1 MLKSLDLIGAIELAY
16 DRSHDEGT
24 WLAEVTRTIAP
35 AYSSN
40 GSPVTSY
47 VFDLRSEHA
56 VDLGTAVMEGD
67 DHPYKREAYE
77 RAHEIGGQRV
87 PIARVYDCDPYTLLS
102 RVVGDAFAQEAL
114 RGSGMT
120 GEDVVGLRANATP
133 ASGVLFAA
141 HVAARHRLSRRDVWT
156 RFAAHLGTALRLR
169 RSAQE
174 ASPDTAPA
182 VLLPNGRLEHGSA
195 EAVASASALSG
206 AAKAIDR
213 ARGKMRRLDP
223 EAAAELWRTMVRGEW
238 SLVDWYDHDGKRF
251 LLAQEN
257 RIKGPTK
264 RALTRR
270 EEQVVACAAMGH
282 SNKLIAY
289 DLGLSTGTVSVL
301 LGRAA
306 RKLGVSGRVA
316 LVRVFREIYRA

>member
-1 MLKSLDLIGAIELAY
+1 
-16 DRSHDEGT
+16 
-24 WLAEVTRTIAP
+24 
-35 AYSSN
+35 
-40 GSPVTSY
+40 
-47 VFDLRSEHA
+47 
-56 VDLGTAVMEGD
+56 MEGD

-102 RVVGDAFAQEAL
+102 RVVGDELAKEAL

-120 GEDVVGLRANATP
+120 GEDL
-133 ASGVLFAA
+133 
-141 HVAARHRLSRRDVWT
+141 
-156 RFAAHLGTALRLR
+156 
-169 RSAQE
+169 
-174 ASPDTAPA
+174 
-182 VLLPNGRLEHGSA
+182 
-195 EAVASASALSG
+195 
-206 AAKAIDR
+206 
-213 ARGKMRRLDP
+213 
-223 EAAAELWRTMVRGEW
+223 
-238 SLVDWYDHDGKRF
+238 

-257 RIKGPTK
+257 RVSGPTK

-316 LVRVFREIYRA
+316 LVRLFREISRA